1 MIPSDRRLVQS
12 PESNSPE
19 SSTQQDDKRM
29 LWRVVWQHWMR
40 REALTYVRTAA
51 ACTLLSLVAGSLGS
65 EAKADIGVPVA
76 VVPDSGSSV
85 VSTSAADLTGTPAI
99 APPESSPVTEFT
111 ATSLPDAQPQW
122 SSVLVEQAVTVDD
135 LAPELEA
142 PANASPALASQ
153 PTEAAANLEH
163 PSPAAAQP
171 KQLTSTSPAAIAP
184 ELATVPKTVAPFA
197 VRGGGSE
204 PAIAPLAAA
213 KPEYQL
219 AQTNSFSDIQGHW
232 AQSVIE
238 TLAARDIVRGFPDG
252 TFRPDLEVTRAQFSA
267 IVRQAFQV
275 QPVRTSVQFS
285 DVSANYWAY
294 SAIDEAYRSGFVSA
308 SSNNL
313 FRPDQGISRNQVLVG
328 LVNGLQLTSESSNS
342 DILETYF
349 QDAAQVATA
358 ERNDLAIATEKRL
371 VVSYPNVRALNPG
384 QLATRAEVAASIY
397 QALVQSGQVSALDA
411 SAIASQYIAGPTV
424 TAQTPTT
431 SPTETL
437 PTTPTTAAA
446 PSEET
451 IQELQTRLQSLQ
463 TESENFGNVFEGSP
477 SLSIA
482 NPVGFGADN
491 GTGFISATYQERT
504 RYGDKDDAAVGFGV
518 GLGDARRNVGVELS
532 YTLASFGGNRDFGT
546 GGFNVKVHRAFSEDF
561 AAALGWDGFITIG
574 DEFNEDFKD
583 SIYAVATKIFRTRP
597 DLNTAFS
604 RVALT
609 GGIGNG
615 RFRTEEDVF
624 ADEDNFNVFGSLAV
638 RVARPVSALV
648 EWTGEDLAAGLS
660 IVPFR
665 NQSLVI
671 TPALRDIAGAGD
683 GTRFVLGVGYSWK
696 F

>member
-1 MIPSDRRLVQS
+1 
-12 PESNSPE
+12 
-19 SSTQQDDKRM
+19 M
-29 LWRVVWQHWMR
+29 LRAVWQHWVQK
-40 REALTYVRTAA
+40 ETVSYVRTVAT
-51 ACTLLSLVAGSLGS
+51 CTLLALVGAGLTP
-65 EAKADIGVPVA
+65 EAKADV
-76 VVPDSGSSV
+76 VVPLASVPEPGSSV
-85 VSTSAADLTGTPAI
+85 VSTNAADLVTTPAI
-99 APPESSPVTEFT
+99 APPESASVTEFAAT
-111 ATSLPDAQPQW
+111 ALPDAQLGW
-122 SSVLVEQAVTVDD
+122 SSASVESAVTIND
-135 LAPELEA
+135 LVPAPDVTDKSVSVSDSQSAVVASEA
-142 PANASPALASQ
+142 DRPETPVV
-153 PTEAAANLEH
+153 
-163 PSPAAAQP
+163 AAQP
-171 KQLTSTSPAAIAP
+171 KQLTAAEPTAITPSPKTRAETLRP
-184 ELATVPKTVAPFA
+184 ELAPQ
-197 VRGGGSE
+197 RRESN
-204 PAIAPLAAA
+204 PAIAPVSSSRS
-213 KPEYQL
+213 EYQV
-219 AQTNSFSDIQGHW
+219 AQVSSFSDIQGHW

-238 TLAARDIVRGFPDG
+238 SLASRDVVRGFPDG
-252 TFRPDLEVTRAQFSA
+252 TFRPDITVTRAQFSA

-285 DVSANYWAY
+285 DVSTNYWAY

-308 SSNNL
+308 SGNNVFL
-313 FRPDQGISRNQVLVG
+313 PDQGISRNQALVG
-328 LVNGLQLTSESSNS
+328 LVNGLKLTSESTSA

-349 QDAAQVATA
+349 EDAAQVSTA
-358 ERNDLAIATEKRL
+358 ERTDLAIATDKRL
-371 VVSYPNVRALNPG
+371 VVSYPNVRALNPQ
-384 QLATRAEVAASIY
+384 QLATRAEVAAFIY
-397 QALVQSGQVSALDA
+397 QALVQTGEVSALDA
-411 SAIASQYIAGPTV
+411 STTAAQYIAGAAT
-424 TAQTPTT
+424 TAETPTT
-431 SPTETL
+431 SPAQTL

-451 IQELQTRLQSLQ
+451 IQDLQTRLQAVQ

-477 SLSIA
+477 ALSIA

-546 GGFNVKVHRAFSEDF
+546 GGFNVKLHRAFSEDF

-597 DLNTAFS
+597 DLNTPFS

-615 RFRTEEDVF
+615 RFRTEDDVF
-624 ADEDNFNVFGSLAV
+624 EDKDNFNVFGSLAV
-638 RVARPVSALV
+638 RVVRPVSALV

-660 IVPFR
+660 IVPFK

-671 TPALRDIAGAGD
+671 TPAVRDIAGAGD
-683 GTRFVLGVGYSWK
+683 GARFVVGLGYSWK

>member
-1 MIPSDRRLVQS
+1 
-12 PESNSPE
+12 
-19 SSTQQDDKRM
+19 M
-29 LWRVVWQHWMR
+29 LWRTVWQHWMR
-40 REALTYVRTAA
+40 KETLTYVRTAA
-51 ACTLLSLVAGSLGS
+51 ACTLLTLVAGSLTS
-65 EAKADIGVPVA
+65 EAKADVVVPVA
-76 VVPDSGSSV
+76 SVPEPGSSV
-85 VSTSAADLTGTPAI
+85 VSTSAADLTSTPAI
-99 APPESSPVTEFT
+99 APPESSLAVEFT
-111 ATSLPDAQPQW
+111 ATSLPALQRDW
-122 SSVLVEQAVTVDD
+122 SPVLVESTVTGND
-135 LAPELEA
+135 LAPEVA
-142 PANASPALASQ
+142 ANELGTTDQAVLASDPQ
-153 PTEAAANLEH
+153 PTAVASDSDRSKAQVV
-163 PSPAAAQP
+163 AAQP
-171 KQLTSTSPAAIAP
+171 KQLTPSASAATGLATAP
-184 ELATVPKTVAPFA
+184 EAVEPEFA
-197 VRGGGSE
+197 VSNREAE
-204 PAIAPLAAA
+204 PAIAPLALP
-213 KPEYQL
+213 KSEYQL
-219 AQTNSFSDIQGHW
+219 AQVSSFSDIQGHW
-232 AQSVIE
+232 AQSVVE
-238 TLAARDIVRGFPDG
+238 ALAARDVVRGFPDG
-252 TFRPDLEVTRAQFSA
+252 TFRPDVTVTKAQFAA

-275 QPVRTSVQFS
+275 QPVRTSVRFS
-285 DVSANYWAY
+285 DVSANYWAS
-294 SAIDEAYRSGFVSA
+294 SAIDEAYRSGFVSE

-328 LVNGLQLTSESSNS
+328 LVNGLQLASESNS
-342 DILETYF
+342 TDILETYF
-349 QDAAQVATA
+349 QDAAQVAAA
-358 ERNDLAIATEKRL
+358 ERNDLAIATENRL
-371 VVSYPNVRALNPG
+371 VVSYPNVRSLNPS

-397 QALVQSGQVSALDA
+397 QALVQSGEVSALDA

-451 IQELQTRLQSLQ
+451 IQDLQTRLQALE
-463 TESENFGNVFEGSP
+463 TEAENFGNVFEGSP
-477 SLSIA
+477 ALSIA

-504 RYGDKDDAAVGFGV
+504 RYSNKDDAAVAFGV

-546 GGFNVKVHRAFSEDF
+546 GGFNVKLHRAFSEDF
-561 AAALGWDGFITIG
+561 AVALGWDGFITIG
-574 DEFNEDFKD
+574 DEFNDDFKD
-583 SIYAVATKIFRTRP
+583 SIYGVATKIFRTRP
-597 DLNTAFS
+597 DLNTPLS

-615 RFRTEEDVF
+615 RFRTEDDVF
-624 ADEDNFNVFGSLAV
+624 EDEDNFNVFGSVAV